1 MALFPQEQMLKL
13 LQKTKRAVALLLFMM
28 AFLAQSAFAQ
38 MPNDAIYMSKNTACL
53 ALSYGHSSWDKYWEN
68 SLKREN
74 LNIGTHTTQN
84 AMAMLAVGVTKN
96 LNVIVGVP
104 YVWTQTSA
112 GNLKWQ
118 KGFQDVSGWLK
129 FRFINKSGFSL
140 HAIAGGS
147 IPSGNYIP
155 DFLPMSI
162 GIQCRTATARLLAS
176 YRHKSGIYMTASGSY
191 IFRSNIKIDRD
202 SYLSDGHLHST
213 NKVLVPNAYD
223 ASARLGYLKR
233 GIQAE
238 VFAEYGACDGG
249 DNIRRN
255 DMPFPTNNMKTTL
268 AGVYAKYQPKNI
280 GVNARAAYVLDGANV
295 GQSTSF
301 SVGVLYQFRYI
312 KADKNP
318 NMHQ

>member
-1 MALFPQEQMLKL
+1 MRYF
-13 LQKTKRAVALLLFMM
+13 LQKMKQSLILLFMIVLC
-28 AFLAQSAFAQ
+28 ATGRAFAQ

-74 LNIGTHTTQN
+74 LNIGTHTTQS

-96 LNVIVGVP
+96 LNVIAGVP
-104 YVWTQTSA
+104 YMWTKTSA

-118 KGFQDVSGWLK
+118 NGFQDASLWLK
-129 FRFINKSGFSL
+129 YRFVNVSGFSL
-140 HAIAGGS
+140 HAIGGAS
-147 IPSGNYIP
+147 IPMGNYIP

-162 GIQCRTATARLLAS
+162 GIQCKTATARLLAR
-176 YRHKSGIYMTASGSY
+176 YRHPQTGIYLTASGSY

-202 SYLSDGHLHST
+202 SYLSDGKLHST
-213 NKVLVPNAYD
+213 NKVSVPNAYD
-223 ASARLGYLKR
+223 ASVRLGYSKAA
-233 GIQAE
+233 IQAE

-255 DMPFPTNNMKTTL
+255 DMPFPTNNMKSTVG
-268 AGVYAKYQPKNI
+268 GVYAKFQPKNI
-280 GVNARAAYVLDGANV
+280 GVNARAAYVLDGTNV